1 MQREEL
7 AVPNSTRNATSAR
20 MSPPGRPKG
29 EYRSAQHGGTPVAA
43 RPARWL
49 GLVVG
54 LMLISLMA
62 VFAQPARA
70 ADEDPPGR
78 VGRLSEVDGAVWVYA
93 PESAE
98 WIAAARN
105 RPVTTGDR
113 LSTEKDGRAEIRIG
127 STTLRVAANTEVEVL
142 QLDDNHLSLQLL
154 SGSLSARLR
163 TRESANEFGIATG
176 EGRFR
181 TDRTGSYRFD
191 RIDDTSQVTV
201 VSGQAQF
208 EGDRTALTVMP
219 NQRAEF
225 WRDKPDAPTQYSITD
240 PVRDP
245 FSDWVASLDQREE
258 RSVSTRYVSPEMTG
272 VEDLDRYGRWE
283 QSPDYGAI
291 WIPRN
296 VAPDWAPYRMGHW
309 AWVNPWGWTW
319 VDDAPWGF
327 APFHYGRWVWHRSA
341 WCWTP
346 GTYIARPVYAPA
358 LVAWVGGPNL
368 SLSIS
373 VGNSPSVGWFPLAPR
388 EVYVPGYRVSPRY
401 IRNVNVTH
409 VTNITNVTNIIN
421 SPGAVVQ
428 QTHYVNRGMPHAVT
442 VVPAVVMERRQPV
455 APAMTRVND
464 RVLRD
469 MGRERP
475 RVDAPVPMPMP
486 ARGEGGGRR
495 VEDPR
500 TGRISFAPNPQQ
512 PVPPPPGRRE
522 NNGGRGDSLGR
533 VEPNVP
539 VNNGGRG
546 DGNGRGDNN
555 GRGEGGWGRPERP
568 NAPGQQPQAPVAV
581 QQPQQP
587 QQPGLTPRPR
597 PGRDVPDN
605 AERPDG
611 NRPPVA
617 NAAQPPAPTVNTP
630 DRRHP
635 MPVNQNGESRGN
647 PRGERFERPAPVGG
661 QPQLQPRPVPQ
672 QQQPAAPQVQRP
684 SPPQVQQPAQP
695 QAPQRPQPQPQPQ
708 APQPQPQPH
717 PQPQPQPQR
726 MPEVRPPQQVQPRQ
740 EQPRVEQRQERQE
753 RQDRPERRN
762 ERENNR

>member
-20 MSPPGRPKG
+20 M
-29 EYRSAQHGGTPVAA
+29 GT
-43 RPARWL
+43 RPAPWP
-49 GLVVG
+49 GLRVLPLLIG
-54 LMLISLMA
+54 LMLISLLA
-62 VFAQPARA
+62 LFAQPARA

-78 VGRLSEVDGAVWVYA
+78 VGRLSEVEGAVWVYA

-127 STTLRVAANTEVEVL
+127 STTLRIAANTELEVL

-163 TRESANEFGIATG
+163 TRESANEFGVATG

-225 WRDKPDAPTQYSITD
+225 WRDKPEAPTQYSITD
-240 PVRDP
+240 PLRDP

-296 VAPDWAPYRMGHW
+296 VASDWAPYRMGHW

-327 APFHYGRWVWHRSA
+327 APFHYGRWMWHRNA

-388 EVYVPGYRVSPRY
+388 EVYVPGYHVSPRY

-421 SPGAVVQ
+421 SPGTVVQ
-428 QTHYVNRGMPHAVT
+428 QTHYINRGMPHAVT
-442 VVPAVVMERRQPV
+442 VVPSVVMERRQPV

-486 ARGEGGGRR
+486 ARGEAGGRR

-500 TGRISFAPNPQQ
+500 TGRVSFAPNPQQ

-522 NNGGRGDSLGR
+522 NNGGRGDFVRGDNNG
-533 VEPNVP
+533 PGNNGAG
-539 VNNGGRG
+539 NNGGRG
-546 DGNGRGDNN
+546 DNNGRPDSN

-568 NAPGQQPQAPVAV
+568 NAPGQQPQAPVAA

-587 QQPGLTPRPR
+587 AQPAQQPGFTPRPR

-605 AERPDG
+605 SERPDG

-617 NAAQPPAPTVNTP
+617 NATQPPAPTVNTP

-647 PRGERFERPAPVGG
+647 PRGDRVERGERPAPLVG

-672 QQQPAAPQVQRP
+672 LQQSQPQQPAMPQVQRP
-684 SPPQVQQPAQP
+684 TAPQVQQPVQP
-695 QAPQRPQPQPQPQ
+695 QAPQRPQPQV
-708 APQPQPQPH
+708 QPQPQP
-717 PQPQPQPQR
+717 PQAPQPQR
-726 MPEVRPPQQVQPRQ
+726 MPEVRLPQQAQPRQ
-740 EQPRVEQRQERQE
+740 EQPRVEQPRVEQRQERI
-753 RQDRPERRN
+753 ERRN
-762 ERENNR
+762 ERER

>member
-7 AVPNSTRNATSAR
+7 AVPNSTRIATSAR
-20 MSPPGRPKG
+20 MGAWS
-29 EYRSAQHGGTPVAA
+29 
-43 RPARWL
+43 ARWL
-49 GLVVG
+49 GLMAG
-54 LMLISLMA
+54 LMLMSVLA
-62 VFAQPARA
+62 LFAQPARA

-127 STTLRVAANTEVEVL
+127 STTLRIAANTEVEVL

-163 TRESANEFGIATG
+163 TRESASEFGVATG

-208 EGDRTALTVMP
+208 EGDRTALTVVP

-225 WRDKPDAPTQYSITD
+225 WRDKPEAPTQYSITD

-245 FSDWVASLDQREE
+245 FSDWVASLDQRDE

-327 APFHYGRWVWHRSA
+327 APFHYGRWMWHRNA

-428 QTHYVNRGMPHAVT
+428 QTNYINRGMPHAVT

-475 RVDAPVPMPMP
+475 RVDAPVAMPMP
-486 ARGEGGGRR
+486 ARGEAGGRR

-500 TGRISFAPNPQQ
+500 TGRVSFAPNPQQ

-522 NNGGRGDSLGR
+522 NNGANLGSTLVPGNGAGRGD
-533 VEPNVP
+533 
-539 VNNGGRG
+539 
-546 DGNGRGDNN
+546 NGRDNGRDNN
-555 GRGEGGWGRPERP
+555 GRGDGGWGRPERP
-568 NAPGQQPQAPVAV
+568 GTPVAQQPQPQ

-587 QQPGLTPRPR
+587 QLGQAPQQQSPQPQQQPGYTPRPR
-597 PGRDVPDN
+597 PGRDVPD
-605 AERPDG
+605 AGQQPGG

-617 NAAQPPAPTVNTP
+617 NATQPQAPSVNTP
-630 DRRHP
+630 ERRHP
-635 MPVNQNGESRGN
+635 MPVNQEGESRGR
-647 PRGERFERPAPVGG
+647 PRADRGERPAPVGG

-672 QQQPAAPQVQRP
+672 QQQPAQPQVQHPAAPQVQ
-684 SPPQVQQPAQP
+684 QP
-695 QAPQRPQPQPQPQ
+695 QAPQRPQPQ
-708 APQPQPQPH
+708 APQPPQQPQ
-717 PQPQPQPQR
+717 QPPR
-726 MPEVRPPQQVQPRQ
+726 VPEVRAPQQAQPRV
-740 EQPRVEQRQERQE
+740 EQPRVEQRQE

-762 ERENNR
+762 ERESNR

>member
-20 MSPPGRPKG
+20 MG
-29 EYRSAQHGGTPVAA
+29 A
-43 RPARWL
+43 RPAPWP
-49 GLVVG
+49 GLRVVPLLVG
-54 LMLISLMA
+54 LMLISLLA
-62 VFAQPARA
+62 LFAQPARA

-78 VGRLSEVDGAVWVYA
+78 VGRLSEVEGAVWVYA

-98 WIAAARN
+98 WITAARN

-127 STTLRVAANTEVEVL
+127 STTLRIAANTELEVL

-163 TRESANEFGIATG
+163 TRESATEFGVATG

-225 WRDKPDAPTQYSITD
+225 WRDKPEAPTQYSITD

-327 APFHYGRWVWHRSA
+327 APFHYGRWMWHRNA

-421 SPGAVVQ
+421 SPGTVVQ
-428 QTHYVNRGMPHAVT
+428 QTHYINRGMPHAVT

-486 ARGEGGGRR
+486 VRGEAGGRR

-500 TGRISFAPNPQQ
+500 TGRVSFAPNPQQ

-522 NNGGRGDSLGR
+522 NNGGNLG
-533 VEPNVP
+533 NLSGNGVP
-539 VNNGGRG
+539 GNNGG
-546 DGNGRGDNN
+546 GRGDNN
-555 GRGEGGWGRPERP
+555 GRDDNNGRGGNGRGDGGWGRPERP
-568 NAPGQQPQAPVAV
+568 NAPGQQPQAPVVA
-581 QQPQQP
+581 QQPQQQVQPPQQPAQP
-587 QQPGLTPRPR
+587 QQPGNTPRPR
-597 PGRDVPDN
+597 PGRDVPDTGQQ
-605 AERPDG
+605 PGG

-617 NAAQPPAPTVNTP
+617 NATQPPAPSVNTP
-630 DRRHP
+630 ERRHP

-647 PRGERFERPAPVGG
+647 PRGDRGERPAPVGG

-672 QQQPAAPQVQRP
+672 QQQPAQPQVQHP
-684 SPPQVQQPAQP
+684 TAPQVQQPAQP
-695 QAPQRPQPQPQPQ
+695 QAPQRPQPQAPQ
-708 APQPQPQPH
+708 APQIQQPP
-717 PQPQPQPQR
+717 R
-726 MPEVRPPQQVQPRQ
+726 APEVRVPQQAQPRVEQ
-740 EQPRVEQRQERQE
+740 PRVEQPRVEQRQER
-753 RQDRPERRN
+753 PERRN
-762 ERENNR
+762 NNERER